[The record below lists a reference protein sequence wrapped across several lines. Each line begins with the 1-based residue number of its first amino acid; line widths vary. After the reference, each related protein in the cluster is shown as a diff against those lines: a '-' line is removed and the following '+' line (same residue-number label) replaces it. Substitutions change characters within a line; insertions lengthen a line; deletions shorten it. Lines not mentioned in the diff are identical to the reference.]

1 MPLGFIKKAAKFGA
15 GALVKGLSS
24 RTGSSSQANNSIL
37 RYPYDIMDADTDYF
51 LIEALAY
58 KSGGTPSFAGGA
70 GTFNKLKAA
79 QSERNFILPVP
90 NGIGSKNNVSW
101 QGGNMNALTGVAAGG
116 VDKFLT
122 EATKDPQKN
131 LFQSFSAGAGAL
143 ANSIEGDFR
152 AVGSD
157 TSRIKNFVKAKSA
170 AAVVNAAAGSNI
182 NADQI
187 MARNSGQIINQ
198 NLELLFNSVSLR
210 PFGFRW
216 DIAPRDTKESKV
228 VKEMF
233 MQLKMRSAPKR
244 VKGDMA
250 FLESPDVFRISYRKG
265 GSAHP
270 FLNKFKICALTSVG
284 VNYTGSG
291 QYSTYE
297 DGTPVHMNLDLAFT
311 ELEPIYREDYEESYI
326 DF

>member
-1 MPLGFIKKAAKFGA
+1 
-15 GALVKGLSS
+15 
-24 RTGSSSQANNSIL
+24 
-37 RYPYDIMDADTDYF
+37 
-51 LIEALAY
+51 
-58 KSGGTPSFAGGA
+58 
-70 GTFNKLKAA
+70 
-79 QSERNFILPVP
+79 
-90 NGIGSKNNVSW
+90 
-101 QGGNMNALTGVAAGG
+101 
-116 VDKFLT
+116 
-122 EATKDPQKN
+122 
-131 LFQSFSAGAGAL
+131 
-143 ANSIEGDFR
+143 
-152 AVGSD
+152 
-157 TSRIKNFVKAKSA
+157 
-170 AAVVNAAAGSNI
+170 
-182 NADQI
+182 
-187 MARNSGQIINQ
+187 
-198 NLELLFNSVSLR
+198 
-210 PFGFRW
+210 
-216 DIAPRDTKESKV
+216 
-228 VKEMF
+228 MF